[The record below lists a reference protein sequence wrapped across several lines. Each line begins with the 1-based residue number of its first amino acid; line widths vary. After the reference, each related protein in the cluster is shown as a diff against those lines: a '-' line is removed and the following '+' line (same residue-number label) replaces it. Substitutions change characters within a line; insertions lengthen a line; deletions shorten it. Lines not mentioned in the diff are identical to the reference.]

1 MKLIKVKDSGSIK
14 RAPDIMIILFKKIA
28 INKNYE
34 KVIEELTEAIEL
46 VKNNLKNIGIN
57 ENEVKTNNL
66 EIFMENRYDGNL
78 KETIFSNYKAEYTM
92 EIKLSYDNEMLNKVL
107 TILSNDDFSGNINID
122 FKISEEEGLKE
133 EAIIRAVENAQNKG
147 RIIAQSL
154 NLKIISI
161 EEVIYNENT
170 NNILRSMDNNIL
182 LAKSDNINFNI
193 IPKEV
198 EIKEEVTVW
207 FSIK

>member
-1 MKLIKVKDSGSIK
+1 MKLIKVRDSGSIR
-14 RAPDIMIILFKKIA
+14 RAPDVMIILFKKIA

-34 KVIEELTEAIEL
+34 KAIEELTEAIEL
-46 VKNNLKNIGIN
+46 IKKKLKNIGIN
-57 ENEVKTNNL
+57 EDEIKTNNL

-92 EIKLSYDNEMLNKVL
+92 EIKLNYDNEMLNKVL
-107 TILSNDDFSGNINID
+107 TILSNNIFSGNINID

-133 EAIIRAVENAQNKG
+133 EAIIRAVENARNKG

-154 NLKIISI
+154 NLKIIAI

-170 NNILRSMDNNIL
+170 NNILRAMDNNIL

-193 IPKEV
+193 IPKDI